1 MSLRARL
8 ATGTVA
14 LLAFAIAAGFFAA
27 YFVVRN
33 ELNAQ
38 VDASLRGRAASI
50 AILSRRI
57 PSRLGK
63 PRLPRVTPVPLGG
76 LAGYIQ
82 FVKATGKTSLTPG
95 ERVKLPTAGA
105 QAVAR
110 GQRGA
115 FFRDVHVGG
124 THLRI
129 YTTSAGPGTAVQV
142 ARSLGDV
149 DHALG
154 WIRLLFVAIS
164 AIAIGASA
172 ALALLVAR
180 ATLRPVDRLTADVER
195 IAATRDLRA
204 GTDESRS
211 DELGRLARAFNTML
225 RALGDS
231 LTAQRQ
237 LVADASHE
245 LRTPLTTAR
254 TSLESLQL
262 HPEMPA
268 ADQER
273 NVAVAID
280 ELSEMTRLIEE
291 LVELARGDAR
301 SSEQRPT
308 RLDLVAAEAIA
319 VAERRSGREIRAELR
334 PSTVLGAPDDLARA
348 ISNLLDNAIK
358 WSPPGEAIEVSVS
371 EGTCRV
377 RDHGPG
383 VDTADIPH
391 VFDRFYR
398 AAAARTLPGSGLG
411 LAIVRQ
417 VAEGHAGTATAE
429 RAEDGG
435 SIFTIRLPPFAGN
448 LGVPPGAIPPTL
460 AGTDTPSASAELSSA
475 P

>member
-14 LLAFAIAAGFFAA
+14 LLACAIVAGFLAA
-27 YFVVRN
+27 YLVVRH

-38 VDASLRGRAASI
+38 VDTSLRDRAASI
-50 AILSRRI
+50 VLRGNPPRRG
-57 PSRLGK
+57 L
-63 PRLPRVTPVPLGG
+63 PRLPRVTAVPIGSLG
-76 LAGYIQ
+76 GYIQ
-82 FVKATGKTSLTPG
+82 FVRSTGETSLVPG
-95 ERVKLPTAGA
+95 ERVRLPVAGA
-105 QAVAR
+105 PAVAR
-110 GQRGA
+110 GQHGA
-115 FFRDVHVGG
+115 FFRDVHVAG

-129 YTTSAGPGTAVQV
+129 YTTSAGKGTAVQV

-149 DHALG
+149 DHTLG
-154 WIRLLFVAIS
+154 WIRILFVAIS

-172 ALALLVAR
+172 ALAVLVAR
-180 ATLRPVDRLTADVER
+180 ATLRPVARLTADVER

-231 LTAQRQ
+231 LAAQRQ

-262 HPEMPA
+262 HPEMTT
-268 ADQER
+268 ADQAR
-273 NVAVAID
+273 SIGVAID
-280 ELSEMTRLIEE
+280 ELKEMTQLIEE
-291 LVELARGDAR
+291 LVQLAQGDAR
-301 SSEQRPT
+301 ASEQRPT
-308 RLDLVAAEAIA
+308 RLDLVAAETIA
-319 VAERRSGREIRAELR
+319 VTARRTGREIRAELQ
-334 PSTVLGAPDDLARA
+334 PSTVLAAPEDLARA
-348 ISNLLDNAIK
+348 ISNLLDNAVK

-371 EGTCRV
+371 NGTCRV

-383 VDTADIPH
+383 VAATDIPH

-417 VAEGHAGTATAE
+417 IAEGNAGTATAE

-435 SIFTIRLPPFAGN
+435 SIFTIRLPPIAR
-448 LGVPPGAIPPTL
+448 A
-460 AGTDTPSASAELSSA
+460 
-475 P
+475 

>member
-14 LLAFAIAAGFFAA
+14 LLAVAIAAGFLAA

-38 VDASLRGRAASI
+38 VDTSLRDRASSI
-50 AILSRRI
+50 AVGSRANLR
-57 PSRLGK
+57 RRGL

-76 LAGYIQ
+76 LGGYVQ
-82 FVKATGKTSLTPG
+82 FVTSSGKITLTPG
-95 ERVKLPTAGA
+95 EHVKLPVAGA

-110 GQRGA
+110 GRRRA
-115 FFRDVHVGG
+115 FLRDVHVDG

-129 YTTSAGPGTAVQV
+129 YTTSAGKGTAVQV

-154 WIRLLFVAIS
+154 WIRILFIAIS

-225 RALGDS
+225 RALSDS

-268 ADQER
+268 GDQAR
-273 NVAVAID
+273 NVGVAID
-280 ELSEMTRLIEE
+280 ELKEMTQLIEE

-308 RLDLVAAEAIA
+308 RLDLVAGETIA
-319 VAERRSGREIRAELR
+319 VAARRSGRDIRADLQ
-334 PSTVLGAPDDLARA
+334 PSTVFAAPEDLARA

-358 WSPPGEAIEVSVS
+358 WSPPGEPIEVSVS
-371 EGTCRV
+371 DGACRV

-383 VDTADIPH
+383 VAVGDLPH

-417 VAEGHAGTATAE
+417 VAEGHGGTATAE

-435 SIFTIRLPPFAGN
+435 SIFTIRLPLLN
-448 LGVPPGAIPPTL
+448 SNTLGQ
-460 AGTDTPSASAELSSA
+460 
-475 P
+475 

>member
-8 ATGTVA
+8 VTGTVA
-14 LLAFAIAAGFFAA
+14 LLAGAIVVGFLAA
-27 YFVVRN
+27 YLVVRK

-38 VDASLRGRAASI
+38 VDTSLRDRATSI
-50 AILSRRI
+50 AAVSRTN
-57 PSRLGK
+57 
-63 PRLPRVTPVPLGG
+63 PRRRGLPRVPRDTPVPLGG
-76 LAGYIQ
+76 LGGYIQ
-82 FVKATGKTSLTPG
+82 FVRSNGTTSLTPG
-95 ERVKLPTAGA
+95 ERVKLPVAGA
-105 QAVAR
+105 QAVAS
-110 GQRGA
+110 GQTGA
-115 FFRDVHVGG
+115 FFRDVNVTG

-129 YTTSAGPGTAVQV
+129 YTAPAGNGTAVQV
-142 ARSLGDV
+142 ARSLKDV

-154 WIRLLFVAIS
+154 WIRILFVAIS

-172 ALALLVAR
+172 ALAFFVAR
-180 ATLRPVDRLTADVER
+180 ATLRPVDRLTADAER

-231 LTAQRQ
+231 LDAQRQ

-268 ADQER
+268 ADQAR
-273 NVAVAID
+273 SIGVAID
-280 ELSEMTRLIEE
+280 ELQEMTQLIEE
-291 LVELARGDAR
+291 LVELARGDTR

-308 RLDLVAAEAIA
+308 RLDQVAAETIA
-319 VAERRSGREIRAELR
+319 VAERRSGREIRADLQ
-334 PSTVLGAPDDLARA
+334 PSTVRAAPDDLTRA

-358 WSPPGEAIEVSVS
+358 WSPDDEPIEVSVS
-371 EGTCRV
+371 DGTCRV

-383 VDTADIPH
+383 VAAADIPH

-417 VAEGHAGTATAE
+417 VAEAHGGTATAE
-429 RAEDGG
+429 RAEGGG
-435 SIFTIRLPPFAGN
+435 SIFMIRLPPIADGQ
-448 LGVPPGAIPPTL
+448 VETI
-460 AGTDTPSASAELSSA
+460 
-475 P
+475 

>member
-1 MSLRARL
+1 MSLRGRL

-14 LLAFAIAAGFFAA
+14 LLAVAIAAGFLAA

-38 VDASLRGRAASI
+38 VDTSLLDRASSI
-50 AILSRRI
+50 AIGSRANLRRRGL
-57 PSRLGK
+57 PKL
-63 PRLPRVTPVPLGG
+63 PRLTPVPLGG
-76 LAGYIQ
+76 LGGYVQ
-82 FVKATGKTSLTPG
+82 FVTSSGKITLTPG
-95 ERVKLPTAGA
+95 ERVKLPVAGA

-110 GQRGA
+110 SRRGA
-115 FFRDVHVGG
+115 FFRDVHVAG

-129 YTTSAGPGTAVQV
+129 YTTSAGKGTAVEV

-154 WIRLLFVAIS
+154 WIRILFVAIS

-225 RALGDS
+225 RALSDS

-268 ADQER
+268 GDQAR
-273 NVAVAID
+273 NVGVAID
-280 ELSEMTRLIEE
+280 ELKEMTQLIEE
-291 LVELARGDAR
+291 LVELARGDVR

-308 RLDLVAAEAIA
+308 RLDLVAAETIA
-319 VAERRSGREIRAELR
+319 VAARRSGRDIRADLQ
-334 PSTVLGAPDDLARA
+334 PSTVFAAPEDLARA

-358 WSPPGEAIEVSVS
+358 WSPPSEPIEVSVS
-371 EGTCRV
+371 DGTCRV

-383 VDTADIPH
+383 VAAGDLPH

-417 VAEGHAGTATAE
+417 VAEGHGGTATAE

-435 SIFTIRLPPFAGN
+435 SIFTIRLPLLN
-448 LGVPPGAIPPTL
+448 SNTL
-460 AGTDTPSASAELSSA
+460 
-475 P
+475 

>member
-1 MSLRARL
+1 MSLRGRL

-14 LLAFAIAAGFFAA
+14 LLAVAIAAGFLAA

-38 VDASLRGRAASI
+38 VDTSLRDRASSI
-50 AILSRRI
+50 AIGSRANLRRRGL
-57 PSRLGK
+57 PKL
-63 PRLPRVTPVPLGG
+63 PRLTPVPLGG
-76 LAGYIQ
+76 LGGYVQ
-82 FVKATGKTSLTPG
+82 FVTSSGKITLTPG
-95 ERVKLPTAGA
+95 ERVKLPVAGA

-110 GQRGA
+110 SRRGA
-115 FFRDVHVGG
+115 FFRDVHVAG

-129 YTTSAGPGTAVQV
+129 YTTSAGKGTAVEV

-154 WIRLLFVAIS
+154 WIRILFVAIS

-204 GTDESRS
+204 GTDERRS

-225 RALGDS
+225 RALSDS

-268 ADQER
+268 GDQAR
-273 NVAVAID
+273 NVGVAID
-280 ELSEMTRLIEE
+280 ELKEMTQLIEE
-291 LVELARGDAR
+291 LVELARGDVR

-308 RLDLVAAEAIA
+308 RLDLVAAETIA
-319 VAERRSGREIRAELR
+319 VAARRSGRDIRADLQ
-334 PSTVLGAPDDLARA
+334 PSTVFAAPEDIARA

-358 WSPPGEAIEVSVS
+358 WSPPSEPIEVSVS
-371 EGTCRV
+371 DGTCRV

-383 VDTADIPH
+383 VAAGDLPH

-417 VAEGHAGTATAE
+417 VAEGHGGTATAE

-435 SIFTIRLPPFAGN
+435 SIFTIRLPLLN
-448 LGVPPGAIPPTL
+448 SNTL
-460 AGTDTPSASAELSSA
+460 
-475 P
+475 

>member
-1 MSLRARL
+1 MSLRGRL

-14 LLAFAIAAGFFAA
+14 LLAVAIAAGFLAA

-38 VDASLRGRAASI
+38 VDTSLLDRASSI
-50 AILSRRI
+50 AIGSRANLRRRGL
-57 PSRLGK
+57 PKL
-63 PRLPRVTPVPLGG
+63 PRLTPVPLGG
-76 LAGYIQ
+76 LGGYVQ
-82 FVKATGKTSLTPG
+82 FVTSSGKITLTPG
-95 ERVKLPTAGA
+95 ERVKLPVAGA

-110 GQRGA
+110 SRRGA
-115 FFRDVHVGG
+115 FFRDVHVAG

-129 YTTSAGPGTAVQV
+129 YTTSAGKGTAVEV

-154 WIRLLFVAIS
+154 WIRILFVAIS

-204 GTDESRS
+204 GTDERRS

-225 RALGDS
+225 RALSDS

-268 ADQER
+268 GDQAR
-273 NVAVAID
+273 NVGVAID
-280 ELSEMTRLIEE
+280 ELKEMTQLIEE
-291 LVELARGDAR
+291 LVELARGDVR

-308 RLDLVAAEAIA
+308 RLDLVAAETIA
-319 VAERRSGREIRAELR
+319 VAARRSGRDIRADLQ
-334 PSTVLGAPDDLARA
+334 PSTVFAAPEDLARA

-358 WSPPGEAIEVSVS
+358 WSPPSEPIEVSVS
-371 EGTCRV
+371 DGTCRV

-383 VDTADIPH
+383 VAAGDLPH

-417 VAEGHAGTATAE
+417 VAEGHGGTATAE

-435 SIFTIRLPPFAGN
+435 SIFTIRLPLLN
-448 LGVPPGAIPPTL
+448 SNTL
-460 AGTDTPSASAELSSA
+460 
-475 P
+475 

>member
-1 MSLRARL
+1 MSLRTRL

-14 LLAFAIAAGFFAA
+14 LLACAIAAGFVAA
-27 YFVVRN
+27 YVVVRN

-38 VDASLRGRAASI
+38 VDSSLRDRAAAI
-50 AILSRRI
+50 ATVSRTNPRRQGLS
-57 PSRLGK
+57 
-63 PRLPRVTPVPLGG
+63 RLPRDTPVALGG
-76 LAGYIQ
+76 LAGYVQ
-82 FVKATGKTSLTPG
+82 FVRSTGKTSLTPG
-95 ERVKLPTAGA
+95 ERVKLPVDGA

-115 FFRDVHVGG
+115 FFRDVDVAG

-129 YTTSAGPGTAVQV
+129 YTRSAGPGTAVQV
-142 ARSLGDV
+142 ARSLADV

-154 WIRLLFVAIS
+154 WIMILFIAIS

-172 ALALLVAR
+172 ALAVLVAR

-231 LTAQRQ
+231 LNAQRQ

-254 TSLESLQL
+254 TSLESLQR
-262 HPEMPA
+262 HPEMPT
-268 ADQER
+268 ADQAR
-273 NVAVAID
+273 SIGVAVAELEEMTQLID
-280 ELSEMTRLIEE
+280 EL
-291 LVELARGDAR
+291 VQLARGDVQ

-308 RLDLVAAEAIA
+308 RLDLVAADAIA
-319 VAERRSGREIRAELR
+319 IAERRSGREIRADLQ
-334 PSTVLGAPDDLARA
+334 PSTVFAAPEDLARA

-358 WSPPGEAIEVSVS
+358 WSPLGEAIEVSVS
-371 EGTCRV
+371 DGTCRV

-383 VDTADIPH
+383 VAADDIPH

-417 VAEGHAGTATAE
+417 VAEGNGGTATVE
-429 RAEDGG
+429 RAEDRG
-435 SIFTIRLPPFAGN
+435 SIFTIRLPPIAAN
-448 LGVPPGAIPPTL
+448 H
-460 AGTDTPSASAELSSA
+460 
-475 P
+475 